1 MNTLLENINNLSFN
15 NNKSIIIF
23 KYIVKQKIN
32 YSKSNNNIFF
42 DFNNLSNDDINII
55 NNIINE

>member
-32 YSKSNNNIFF
+32 YSKSNNNIYF
-42 DFNNLSNDDINII
+42 DFNNLSNDDINYI

>member
-1 MNTLLENINNLSFN
+1 MNTLLENINILSFN

-42 DFNNLSNDDINII
+42 DFNNLSNDDINYI